1 MEQKVGI
8 NGCSHVYS
16 RPTLSGYDI
25 VVAGECKVTEASQ
38 VQGEATA
45 Q

>member
-1 MEQKVGI
+1 MEQKVPMAVVMHI
-8 NGCSHVYS
+8 AAPLHWVCN
-16 RPTLSGYDI
+16 DI